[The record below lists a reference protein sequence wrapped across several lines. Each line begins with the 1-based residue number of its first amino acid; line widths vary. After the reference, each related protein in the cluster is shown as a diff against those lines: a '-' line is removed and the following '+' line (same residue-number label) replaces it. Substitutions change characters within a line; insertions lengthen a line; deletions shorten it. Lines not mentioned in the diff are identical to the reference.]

1 MTGNTGD
8 RKNRESILTQ
18 IGASVI
24 FFLIIFLLYVILK
37 FYPGLTGAI
46 TAKDSVLSELGNVI
60 VVFSFISLALQ
71 SSLGVFV
78 SNWRRQN
85 KIDFQ
90 REISIL
96 KTDLDELKTQLEEP
110 IKVSLTEASQTRVD
124 LRGAELTKLR
134 EQLAQTKV
142 SLKNAENNLDLYTEQ
157 TRNIISRL
165 SLLAGI
171 IISLAGVRILQ
182 PFTNVT
188 LEGEQLTLFNAIDIL
203 LTGGLLAGGTEG
215 VHRLTKVYESITDL
229 SKTVGKK

>member
-8 RKNRESILTQ
+8 RKNRDSILTQ

-37 FYPGLTGAI
+37 FDPGLTGAI
-46 TAKDSVLSELGNVI
+46 TAKDSVLTELGNVI

-90 REISIL
+90 RQITIL
-96 KTDLDELKTQLEEP
+96 KTDLDELKTQLEP
-110 IKVSLTEASQTRVD
+110 IKVSLTEASQTTVD
-124 LRGAELTKLR
+124 LSKAELTKLR

-142 SLKNAENNLDLYTEQ
+142 ELKNAENNLDLYTEQ

>member
-8 RKNRESILTQ
+8 RKNRSDITTQ
-18 IGASVI
+18 IWASVI

-46 TAKDSVLSELGNVI
+46 TAKDSVVTELGNVI

-90 REISIL
+90 RQITIL
-96 KTDLDELKTQLEEP
+96 KTDLDELKTQLEP
-110 IKVSLTEASQTRVD
+110 IKVSLTEASQTTVD
-124 LRGAELTKLR
+124 LSKAELTKLR

-142 SLKNAENNLDLYTEQ
+142 ELKNAENNLDLYTEQ